1 MVDHSL
7 SHFIEEIGKP
17 LPAEEPYICPTCT
30 SEYKEKAPLIR
41 HVAFTHRA
49 ILDHCKEAEMKGRLV
64 ACESDD
70 VVAPELPAVAKG
82 RSAAKKGSY
91 KRTHSDDD
99 FVDDPDSDYSHA
111 SKSGSSSGSSDYEYN
126 SGSGSIYSRSGGGG
140 SGSSSD
146 DVDSVDYEEG
156 GDSEDEPDSDGY
168 IAKKP
173 PRKRQKYKKS
183 KRSKRPPSSDE
194 GDSVDYESA
203 SEEEQ
208 DSDEYNIK
216 KPPRALGWE
225 SD

>member
-1 MVDHSL
+1 
-7 SHFIEEIGKP
+7 
-17 LPAEEPYICPTCT
+17 
-30 SEYKEKAPLIR
+30 
-41 HVAFTHRA
+41 
-49 ILDHCKEAEMKGRLV
+49 MKGRLV

-99 FVDDPDSDYSHA
+99 FVDDPDSDYSHG

-146 DVDSVDYEEG
+146 DVDSVDYEEC
-156 GDSEDEPDSDGY
+156 GDSEDEPESDGY
-168 IAKKP
+168 IVKKP

-183 KRSKRPPSSDE
+183 KRSKMKIS
-194 GDSVDYESA
+194 
-203 SEEEQ
+203 Q
-208 DSDEYNIK
+208 NLQK
-216 KPPRALGWE
+216 MF
-225 SD
+225 